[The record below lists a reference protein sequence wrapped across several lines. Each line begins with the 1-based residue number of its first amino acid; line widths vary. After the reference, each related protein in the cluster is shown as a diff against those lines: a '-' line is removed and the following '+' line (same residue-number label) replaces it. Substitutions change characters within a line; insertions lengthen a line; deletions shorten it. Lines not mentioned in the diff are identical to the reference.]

1 MKVIICGAG
10 EVGRSI
16 AHYLAQEDNEIT
28 IIDQNV
34 DLVSNISESSDI
46 RAVQGHA
53 ALPETLEK
61 VGADAADLLI
71 AVTPSDEVNM
81 VICQVSH
88 SLFKLPIRIARVR
101 EEGYLDQRWADI
113 FRNDHMPIN
122 HVIAP
127 ETEVAH
133 AFAERL
139 KVPGA
144 SDVFSLVE
152 GRVQLINLR
161 LNSSCPLLRTPLK
174 EIRQLFPDLNV
185 TVIAIYRDGELIIPR
200 KGTEELLE
208 KDQIYF
214 TVEVTQINRVLSAF
228 GFEPEETEK
237 VLIVGGGKVGL
248 KLATTL
254 VKENAQNKIQV
265 QVIEHDKERALKVA
279 TAVKGLPI
287 TVFNGDALD
296 SEILEEA
303 GAADSHAIISVT
315 NDDETNALSSLL
327 GKRLGIRHN
336 LALINRQGYDALL
349 TNIGIDSVVIPRSIT
364 VSSILR
370 HVRLGRI
377 VSAHAIAHD
386 KGEVLEAVAL
396 ESSHIVGKPLKDI
409 DIPKDVIIGA
419 IIRKEEYI
427 RPSGATVIQA
437 DDHVILLAAKKSI
450 RKAERLF
457 SVRLEWF

>member
-16 AHYLAQEDNEIT
+16 AHYLASEDNEVT
-28 IIDQNV
+28 VIDQDM
-34 DLVSNISESSDI
+34 DLVSNISGSSDI
-46 RAVQGHA
+46 QAIQGHA

-61 VGADAADLLI
+61 VGADEADLLI

-88 SLFKLPIRIARVR
+88 SLFKVPTRIARVR
-101 EEGYLDQRWADI
+101 EQGYLNQRWADI
-113 FRNDHMPIN
+113 FRADHMPIN
-122 HVIAP
+122 HVISP
-127 ETEVAH
+127 ETEVALS
-133 AFAERL
+133 FAERL

-144 SDVFSLVE
+144 SDVFSLID

-161 LNSSCPLLRTPLK
+161 LTSSCPLLRTPLK

-185 TVIAIYRDGELIIPR
+185 TIVAIYRDDNLIIPR

-214 TVEVTQINRVLSAF
+214 TIEASQVNRALSAF
-228 GFEPEETEK
+228 GFEPEETQK
-237 VLIVGGGKVGL
+237 ILIVGGGKVGL
-248 KLATTL
+248 RLAKKL
-254 VKENAQNKIQV
+254 VENTQNKIQV
-265 QVIEHDKERALKVA
+265 QVIEHNKKRALEIA
-279 TAVKGLPI
+279 TQVKGMPI
-287 TVFNGDALD
+287 TVFHGDALD

-303 GAADSHAIISVT
+303 GASESHAIVSVT

-327 GKRLGIRHN
+327 GKKLGIRNN
-336 LALINRQGYDALL
+336 LALINRQGYDVLL

-377 VSAHAIAHD
+377 LSAHAIAHD
-386 KGEVLEAVAL
+386 KGEILEAVAL
-396 ESSHIVGKPLKDI
+396 ESSHIVGKPLKDF
-409 DIPKDVIIGA
+409 DLPKDIIIGA
-419 IIRKEEYI
+419 IIRGEEFI
-427 RPSGATVIQA
+427 RPYGETTIQA

-450 RKAERLF
+450 KKAERLF

>member
-16 AHYLAQEDNEIT
+16 AHYLAEEDNEVT
-28 IIDQNV
+28 LIDQ
-34 DLVSNISESSDI
+34 DIELVSNISGSSDV

-61 VGADAADLLI
+61 VGADGADLLI

-88 SLFKLPIRIARVR
+88 SLFKVPTRIARVR
-101 EEGYLDQRWADI
+101 EQGYLDQRWADI

-144 SDVFSLVE
+144 SDVFSLIG

-161 LNSSCPLLRTPLK
+161 LTSSCPLLRTPLK

-185 TVIAIYRDGELIIPR
+185 TVIAIHRDGDLIIPR
-200 KGTEELLE
+200 KGNEELLE

-214 TVEVTQINRVLSAF
+214 TAEITQIKRVLSAF
-228 GFEPEETEK
+228 GFEQEESQK
-237 VLIVGGGKVGL
+237 ILIVGGGKVGL
-248 KLATTL
+248 RLATTL
-254 VKENAQNKIQV
+254 VEDTQSKIQV
-265 QVIEHDKERALKVA
+265 QIIEQNKDRALSVA

-303 GAADSHAIISVT
+303 GAAESHAIISVT

-327 GKRLGIRHN
+327 GKRLGIRNN

-396 ESSHIVGKPLKDI
+396 ESSHIVGKALRDI
-409 DIPKDVIIGA
+409 DIPKDIIIGA

-427 RPSGATVIQA
+427 RPCGSTTIQA
-437 DDHVILLAAKKSI
+437 QDHVILLAAKRSI